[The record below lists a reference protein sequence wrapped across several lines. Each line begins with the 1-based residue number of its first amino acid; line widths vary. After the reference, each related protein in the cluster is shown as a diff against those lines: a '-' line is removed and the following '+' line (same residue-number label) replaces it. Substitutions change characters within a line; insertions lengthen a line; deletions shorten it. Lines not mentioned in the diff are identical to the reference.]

1 MEEGGLRYT
10 VQWMEEGGLRYIVQ
24 WMEEGGVVRYSAVDG
39 GRRGCEIYSAVDGGR
54 RVEIQ
59 CSGWRK
65 EGL

>member
-1 MEEGGLRYT
+1 
-10 VQWMEEGGLRYIVQ
+10 
-24 WMEEGGVVRYSAVDG
+24 MEEGGVVRYSAVDG
-39 GRRGCEIYSAVDGGR
+39 GRGVEIYSAVDGGR

>member
-1 MEEGGLRYT
+1 M
-10 VQWMEEGGLRYIVQ
+10 Q

-39 GRRGCEIYSAVDGGR
+39 GRGVEIYSAVDGGR

>member
-1 MEEGGLRYT
+1 M
-10 VQWMEEGGLRYIVQ
+10 QWMEEEGLR
-24 WMEEGGVVRYSAVDG
+24 
-39 GRRGCEIYSAVDGGR
+39 CSAVDGGR